1 MSVQTWERCLKY
13 CDRRNVAKV
22 EENGKMIQF
31 INNKKKKIALYRV
44 DGCILDE
51 GIKCDFLFL
60 VVEDKKAFFIE
71 LKGSDIEKAVQQILK
86 TVEQLQSSLPKYM
99 LDARII
105 TTRVRTPALKSTYIM
120 KLEKMLRQ
128 TGGKLNIKAKF
139 DEVIV

>member
-1 MSVQTWERCLKY
+1 MGAMSEILWSQKCGKG
-13 CDRRNVAKV
+13 RRKW
-22 EENGKMIQF
+22 KDDTIYKQS
-31 INNKKKKIALYRV
+31 KKKIALYRV
-44 DGCILDE
+44 DGRILDE

-60 VVEDKKAFFIE
+60 VAEDKKAFFIE